1 MSKKRG
7 RLQIIYDILQA
18 VRAKGGTIKPT
29 HLLYKSNLSHQMMG
43 EYLKELMG
51 KNFIKEEV
59 GPKGKSKVYVLAPK
73 GYDYLTEYKT
83 VTRFV
88 ESFGLEDEE
97 V

>member
-1 MSKKRG
+1 M
-7 RLQIIYDILQA
+7 QIIYDILHA
-18 VRAKGGTIKPT
+18 IRAKGGTIKPT

-43 EYLKELMG
+43 EYLKELME
-51 KNFIKEEV
+51 KDFIVENT
-59 GPKGKSKVYVLAPK
+59 GPKGKSKVYELAPK

-97 V
+97 